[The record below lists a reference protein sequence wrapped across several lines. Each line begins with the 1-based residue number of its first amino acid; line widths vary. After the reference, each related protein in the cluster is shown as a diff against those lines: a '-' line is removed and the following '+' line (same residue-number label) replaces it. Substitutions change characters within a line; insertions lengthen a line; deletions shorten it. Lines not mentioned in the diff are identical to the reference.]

1 MSTSITDILPKAPE
15 DSLCTISLTGS
26 QHKPQ
31 GMVSVTL
38 SVAPPE
44 KPCGLIATDWR
55 GYEAGREHEHGNL
68 VPTTGI
74 EVVA

>member
-1 MSTSITDILPKAPE
+1 FVQVFYPVRRKTPTFRVWRMSTSITDILPKAPE

-44 KPCGLIATDWR
+44 KPCGLIATDLAR
-55 GYEAGREHEHGNL
+55 
-68 VPTTGI
+68 I
-74 EVVA
+74 